1 MAFLYL
7 EWAQQKN
14 EGSRCLNQPR
24 SSETFL
30 LPGHSFVRLNIE
42 NITYIVFAWAT
53 MCFTPPRCDSAAAT
67 HYMDLSK
74 ESFVSATMRCKVIS
88 YRTAVSTYRAWSA
101 TTTTL
106 LLCLLMEIPT
116 KRRLFCC
123 LGIGRWIYMSSFFQ
137 KVADKWLS
145 KRAGWFIAHLWYR
158 SYHTILGKHSENLK
172 WKGTGL
178 ILIYICNDRE
188 DPSSYMNISTIK
200 RQSLNQGKFEPLW
213 DFFWKNWHCSIQ
225 NIWTMWNGKHW

>member
-1 MAFLYL
+1 MFYTSALWQCCSNSLYGL
-7 EWAQQKN
+7 VKRKLCQCNNALQSYILQN
-14 EGSRCLNQPR
+14 CSVY
-24 SSETFL
+24 
-30 LPGHSFVRLNIE
+30 LP
-42 NITYIVFAWAT
+42 
-53 MCFTPPRCDSAAAT
+53 
-67 HYMDLSK
+67 
-74 ESFVSATMRCKVIS
+74 
-88 YRTAVSTYRAWSA
+88 WSA